1 MRRPW
6 SVFIIAALV
15 QATAAANT
23 NETVFFVSDD
33 LSSATVYF
41 SSRSDGYGD
50 NSFLFPSDYDRNL
63 VLYARPEN
71 YLWQKAT
78 VKGDDYK
85 QLMFPNSASYAFLER
100 KSSRSDFLETRGPTS
115 YTLKVDGNECVTD
128 GCLLDENIISVVVP
142 KRFKVTQYG
151 GSPHGTWKIVDN
163 TFTYYARNVKGARV
177 EIDFEDRYA
186 TTFDTVNASM
196 QKLKGV
202 EVRNV
207 DGAIKI
213 IMPMDNVFASGSVVM
228 SPQGSAWVKLLAA
241 ALKGASLRE
250 IRVEGHA
257 DNAPIKSTV
266 FPSNWELSSA
276 RAAQVTRLFIAEGLP
291 AQKLMAAGYA
301 DSRPIAEGDTP
312 EARARNRRIEFT
324 VVPALP

>member
-1 MRRPW
+1 MKHWW
-6 SVFIIAALV
+6 SALIVAACT
-15 QATAAANT
+15 QAAADT
-23 NETVFFVSDD
+23 YETVCFVADD
-33 LSSATVYF
+33 LSSSTVYF
-41 SSRSDGYGD
+41 SSRSDDSGD
-50 NSFLFPSDYDRNL
+50 PSFHFPADFDRNL

-71 YLWQKAT
+71 YRWQQRT
-78 VKGDDYK
+78 IKGESFR
-85 QLMFPNSASYAFLER
+85 QLLFPNTSSYAFLQR
-100 KSSRSDFLETRGPTS
+100 KSNRSEFLETRGPTS
-115 YTLKVDGNECVTD
+115 YTLKVDGNQCIDD
-128 GCLLDENIISVVVP
+128 GCQLDENIISVVVP

-151 GSPHGTWKIVDN
+151 GSPRGTWKIVDN

-186 TTFDTVNASM
+186 ATFDSVNASM
-196 QKLKGV
+196 EKLKGV

-207 DGAIKI
+207 EGTIKI

-228 SPQGSAWVKLLAA
+228 SPQGTAWVKLLAA
-241 ALKGASLRE
+241 ALKSASLRE
-250 IRVEGHA
+250 IRIEGHA

-276 RAAQVTRLFIAEGLP
+276 RAAQVARLFLAEGLP
-291 AQKLMAAGYA
+291 AARLMAAGYA

-324 VVPALP
+324 AVPALP

>member
-1 MRRPW
+1 MRHLW
-6 SVFIIAALV
+6 SVLIGVAC
-15 QATAAANT
+15 TPAAAMT
-23 NETVFFVSDD
+23 FETVSFVADD

-41 SSRSDGYGD
+41 SSRADGHGD
-50 NSFLFPSDYDRNL
+50 KGFLFPPDYDRNL

-71 YLWQKAT
+71 YRWQQT
-78 VKGDDYK
+78 TISGEEFR
-85 QLMFPNSASYAFLER
+85 QLMFQNTSSYAFLQR
-100 KSSRSDFLETRGPTS
+100 FSSREAFLESRGPTS
-115 YTLKVDGNECVTD
+115 YTLKVSGNECFGD

-151 GSPHGTWKIVDN
+151 GSPRGTWKIVDN

-177 EIDFEDRYA
+177 EIDFEERYA
-186 TTFDTVNASM
+186 ATFDNVNTSM
-196 QKLKGV
+196 EKLKGV

-207 DGAIKI
+207 EGTIKI

-228 SPQGSAWVKLLAA
+228 SPQGASWVKSLAA
-241 ALKGASLRE
+241 ALKGAAVRE

-257 DNAPIKSTV
+257 DNAPIQSTV

-276 RAAQVTRLFIAEGLP
+276 RAAQVTRVFLAEGLP
-291 AQKLMAAGYA
+291 AHKLMAAGFA
-301 DSRPIAEGDTP
+301 DSRPIAEGNTP

>member
-1 MRRPW
+1 MRRLW
-6 SVFIIAALV
+6 SALIV
-15 QATAAANT
+15 ATCTHAAAT
-23 NETVFFVSDD
+23 THETVFFVADD

-41 SSRSDGYGD
+41 GSRADGFGERG
-50 NSFLFPSDYDRNL
+50 FLFPPDYDRNL

-71 YLWQKAT
+71 YRWQQST
-78 VKGDDYK
+78 LKGEEFR
-85 QLMFPNSASYAFLER
+85 QLQFPNSSSYAFLQR
-100 KSSRSDFLETRGPTS
+100 ITTRSEFLESRGPTS
-115 YTLKVDGNECVTD
+115 YTLKVSGNECFDD

-151 GSPHGTWKIVDN
+151 GSPRGSWKIVDN

-186 TTFDTVNASM
+186 ATFDNVNASM
-196 QKLKGV
+196 EKLKGV

-207 DGAIKI
+207 EGTIKI

-228 SPQGSAWVKLLAA
+228 SQEGMAWVKSLAG
-241 ALKGASLRE
+241 ALKGAAVRE
-250 IRVEGHA
+250 IRIEGHA
-257 DNAPIKSTV
+257 DNAPIRSAV
-266 FPSNWELSSA
+266 FPSNWELSAA
-276 RAAQVTRLFIAEGLP
+276 RAAQVTRLFLAEGQP
-291 AQKLMAAGYA
+291 ARKLMAAGYA
-301 DSRPIAEGDTP
+301 DSRPVAEGDTP

>member
-1 MRRPW
+1 MRHWW
-6 SVFIIAALV
+6 SALIVAACT
-15 QATAAANT
+15 QASANT
-23 NETVFFVSDD
+23 TETVCFVADD

-41 SSRSDGYGD
+41 SSRGEGNGD
-50 NSFLFPSDYDRNL
+50 KSFLFPSDYDRNL

-71 YLWQKAT
+71 YRWQQST
-78 VKGDDYK
+78 LKGEDFR
-85 QLMFPNSASYAFLER
+85 QLLFPNTSSYAFLQR
-100 KSSRSDFLETRGPTS
+100 KSSRSEFLESRGPTG
-115 YTLKVDGNECVTD
+115 YTLKVDGSECFAD
-128 GCLLDENIISVVVP
+128 GCLLDENIISVVIP

-151 GSPHGTWKIVDN
+151 GSPQGAWKIVDN

-186 TTFDTVNASM
+186 ATFDNVNASM
-196 QKLKGV
+196 EKLKGV

-207 DGAIKI
+207 DGTIKI

-228 SPQGSAWVKLLAA
+228 SPQGSAWIKSLAA
-241 ALKGASLRE
+241 ALKGAALRE
-250 IRVEGHA
+250 IRIEGHA

-276 RAAQVTRLFIAEGLP
+276 RAAQVTRLFLAEGLP
-291 AQKLMAAGYA
+291 ATKLMAAGYA

>member
-1 MRRPW
+1 MKC
-6 SVFIIAALV
+6 ACNALLV
-15 QATAAANT
+15 TFVCTPAAAST
-23 NETVFFVSDD
+23 NETVFFVADD
-33 LSSATVYF
+33 LSSATTYF
-41 SSRSDGYGD
+41 SSRAASQGD
-50 NSFLFPSDYDRNL
+50 RSFLFPADFDRNL

-71 YLWQKAT
+71 YLWQQT
-78 VKGDDYK
+78 RFKGDDYR
-85 QLMFPNSASYAFLER
+85 QLLFPSTASFAYLQRIASRSEFLE
-100 KSSRSDFLETRGPTS
+100 SRGPTS
-115 YTLKVDGNECVTD
+115 YTLKVDGNQCVED

-151 GSPHGTWKIVDN
+151 GSPRGTWKIVDN

-186 TTFDTVNASM
+186 ATFDTVNTSM
-196 QKLKGV
+196 EKLKGV

-228 SPQGSAWVKLLAA
+228 SAQGSAWVKSLAA
-241 ALKGASLRE
+241 ALKGAAVRE

-276 RAAQVTRLFIAEGLP
+276 RAAQVTRAFLTEGLP

-301 DSRPIAEGDTP
+301 DSRPIADGDTP

>member
-1 MRRPW
+1 M
-6 SVFIIAALV
+6 IAACT
-15 QATAAANT
+15 QAAANT
-23 NETVFFVSDD
+23 NETVFFIADD
-33 LSSATVYF
+33 LSAATIYF
-41 SSRSDGYGD
+41 SSRADGYGN
-50 NSFLFPSDYDRNL
+50 NSFLFPADYDRNL

-71 YLWQKAT
+71 YRWQQT
-78 VKGDDYK
+78 TLKGEDFRE
-85 QLMFPNSASYAFLER
+85 LLFANTSSYAFLKR
-100 KSSRSDFLETRGPTS
+100 QTSRSEFLESRGPTS
-115 YTLKVDGNECVTD
+115 YTLKVDGSECIAD

-151 GSPHGTWKIVDN
+151 GSPRGVWKIVDN
-163 TFTYYARNVKGARV
+163 TFTYYARNVKRARV
-177 EIDFEDRYA
+177 ELDFEDRYA
-186 TTFDTVNASM
+186 ATFDNVNASM
-196 QKLKGV
+196 EKLKGV

-207 DGAIKI
+207 EGTIKI
-213 IMPMDNVFASGSVVM
+213 IMPMDNVFASGSVAL
-228 SPQGSAWVKLLAA
+228 SQQGSAWVKSLAA
-241 ALKGASLRE
+241 SLKDAALRE
-250 IRVEGHA
+250 IRIEGHA

-276 RAAQVTRLFIAEGLP
+276 RAAQVTRVFLAEGLA